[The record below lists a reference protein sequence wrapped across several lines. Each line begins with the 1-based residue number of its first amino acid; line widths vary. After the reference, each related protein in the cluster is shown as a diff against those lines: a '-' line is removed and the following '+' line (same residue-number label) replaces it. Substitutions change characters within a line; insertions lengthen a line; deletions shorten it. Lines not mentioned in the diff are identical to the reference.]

1 MEGMAVLAWA
11 SAGALTAAGAVLALV
26 YGAVFAGGPA
36 TAARSAVKTGSV
48 LALALAGVAAGA
60 PGLVVAGLALG
71 AAGDFFLSRPGTR
84 AFLAGMAAFAA
95 GHLAYGAAFLA
106 AAGPP
111 LGAAPLLP
119 ALILVALALSTE
131 VWLAPRTG
139 ALRWP
144 VRGYVAVITLMALA
158 ALALPA
164 PRWPALLGAL
174 LFLVSDLLLALD
186 LFVLP
191 DGRLKRAIG
200 RALWAAYWSGQA
212 LILWGMV
219 PPAAP

>member
-1 MEGMAVLAWA
+1 
-11 SAGALTAAGAVLALV
+11 
-26 YGAVFAGGPA
+26 
-36 TAARSAVKTGSV
+36 VKTGSV

-71 AAGDFFLSRPGTR
+71 AAGDFFLSRAGTV

-95 GHLAYGAAFLA
+95 GHLAYGAEFLDPGVWPPAF
-106 AAGPP
+106 
-111 LGAAPLLP
+111 P
-119 ALILVALALSTE
+119 ALALTALGLSTE

-158 ALALPA
+158 ALTLPA

-174 LFLVSDLLLALD
+174 LFLLSDLLLALE
-186 LFVLP
+186 LFVLSGGGP
-191 DGRLKRAIG
+191 KRLAR
-200 RALWAAYWSGQA
+200 RVLWAAYWSGQA
-212 LILWGMV
+212 LILWGMA

>member
-1 MEGMAVLAWA
+1 MEAIPALA
-11 SAGALTAAGAVLALV
+11 GGLTAAGAALALL
-26 YGAVFAGGPA
+26 YWAGFAGGPPSVPK
-36 TAARSAVKTGSV
+36 SAVKTGSV
-48 LALALAGVAAGA
+48 LALALAGTAAGA

-71 AAGDFFLSRPGTR
+71 AAGDLFLSRAGTV

-95 GHLAYGAAFLA
+95 GHLAYGAEFLA
-106 AAGPP
+106 PGVRPP
-111 LGAAPLLP
+111 AIP
-119 ALILVALALSTE
+119 ALALIALALSTE
-131 VWLAPRTG
+131 AWLAPRTG

-158 ALALPA
+158 ALTLPSS
-164 PRWPALLGAL
+164 RWPALLGAL
-174 LFLVSDLLLALD
+174 LFLASDLLLALE

-191 DGRLKRAIG
+191 GGGLKRAAG